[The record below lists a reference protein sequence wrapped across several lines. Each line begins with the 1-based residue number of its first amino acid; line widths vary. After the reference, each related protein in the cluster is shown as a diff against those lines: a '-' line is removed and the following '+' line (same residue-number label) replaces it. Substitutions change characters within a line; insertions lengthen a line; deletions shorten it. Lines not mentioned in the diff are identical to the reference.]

1 MKEEKRKYRIL
12 IIRTDRIG
20 DLLLS
25 TPAIKAVREAYPD
38 AHIAVMVRPYVEDIV
53 DGNPYIDEV
62 ILCDKYSYK
71 GLLRE
76 DIRILKRLIEF
87 FVNLIPVITLS
98 WRLHRKRFDLA
109 IILHPTDRS
118 NLIPFLAGIPERVG
132 YDKKLGFLLTKR
144 FKDTKHLGEKHE
156 IDYNFDVLRAV
167 GIIAKDRTLY
177 MPIKAEYER
186 VIDRFMAL
194 NDIGNKDVIVAVHP
208 GASCPSKRWPAYRFG
223 RVADELMDK
232 YNVKIVIIG
241 GPSDVK
247 TVREV
252 ETGMLLSPIIL
263 SEAHSLGEVAALLK
277 KCKLLI
283 SNDSGPVHIAVAV
296 GTPVVSIFGRL
307 DPGLSPQRW
316 GPVGPND
323 IVIHKDVGC
332 ERCLAHN
339 CKLSFKC
346 LDAIT
351 IEEVLS
357 AAEHLLAKI

>member
-1 MKEEKRKYRIL
+1 MDENKRKYRIL
-12 IIRTDRIG
+12 IVRTDRIG

-25 TPAIKAVREAYPD
+25 TPAIKAVREAHPN

-53 DGNPYIDEV
+53 DGNPYLDEV
-62 ILCDKYSYK
+62 ILYDKDNKHK
-71 GLLRE
+71 GFFGSLAFILGLR
-76 DIRILKRLIEF
+76 
-87 FVNLIPVITLS
+87 
-98 WRLHRKRFDLA
+98 RKGFDLA
-109 IILHPTDRS
+109 IILHPTVRS
-118 NLIPFLAGIPERVG
+118 NLVPFLAGIPERIG
-132 YDKKLGFLLTKR
+132 YDRKWGFLLTKR
-144 FKDTKHLGEKHE
+144 IKDTKHLGEKHE
-156 IDYNFDVLRAV
+156 IDYNFDVLRAA
-167 GIIAKDRTLY
+167 GIAAKDRTLY
-177 MPIKAEYER
+177 MPVKPEYER

-194 NDIGNKDVIVAVHP
+194 NDLSSKDITVAVHP
-208 GASCPSKRWPAYRFG
+208 GASCRSKRWPAYRFG

-247 TVREV
+247 TVKEV
-252 ETGMLLSPIIL
+252 ETGMLHKPIVL
-263 SEAHSLGEVAALLK
+263 SEEHSLGEVAALLK

-316 GPVGPND
+316 GPIGRDD

-332 ERCLAHN
+332 EECLAHN

-351 IEEVLS
+351 AEEVFS
-357 AAEHLLAKI
+357 AAETLLTKS

>member
-12 IIRTDRIG
+12 IVRTDRIG

-25 TPAIKAVREAYPD
+25 TPAIKAVRDSYPN

-53 DGNPYIDEV
+53 EGNPYLDEV
-62 ILCDKYSYK
+62 ILYDKDNRHRGFLGSINFIFE
-71 GLLRE
+71 LR
-76 DIRILKRLIEF
+76 
-87 FVNLIPVITLS
+87 
-98 WRLHRKRFDLA
+98 RKKFDLA
-109 IILHPTDRS
+109 IILHPTNRS
-118 NLIPFLAGIPERVG
+118 NLIPFLAGIPERAG
-132 YDKKLGFLLTKR
+132 YDRKLGFLLTKR
-144 FKDTKHLGEKHE
+144 LSDTKHLGEKHE
-156 IDYNFDVLRAV
+156 IEYNLDLLRAI
-167 GIIAKDRTLY
+167 GIVAKDRALY
-177 MPIKAEYER
+177 MPIKSEYGR

-194 NDIGNKDVIVAVHP
+194 NDLGSRDVIVAVHP

-232 YNVKIVIIG
+232 HNVKIVIIG

-247 TVREV
+247 TVKEV
-252 ETGMLLSPIIL
+252 QTGMLRSPIVL
-263 SEAHSLGEVAALLK
+263 SEEHSLGEVAALLK
-277 KCKLLI
+277 KCRLLI

-316 GPVGPND
+316 GPVGPCD
-323 IVIHKDVGC
+323 IVLHKDVGC
-332 ERCLAHN
+332 KECLAHN

-351 IEEVLS
+351 VEDVLS
-357 AAEHLLAKI
+357 AAEKLL

>member
-1 MKEEKRKYRIL
+1 MSENKRKYRIL

-25 TPAIKAVREAYPD
+25 TPAIKAVRDAYPN

-62 ILCDKYSYK
+62 ILCDKYAYR
-71 GLLRE
+71 GLFK
-76 DIRILKRLIEF
+76 DIRIVRRLTELF
-87 FVNLIPVITLS
+87 MNLVPVISLA
-98 WRLHRKRFDLA
+98 WRLSGKTFDLA
-109 IILHPTDRS
+109 IVLHPTNRS

-132 YDKKLGFLLTKR
+132 YDRKLGFLLTKR
-144 FKDTKHLGEKHE
+144 LKDTKHLGEKHE

-167 GIIAKDRTLY
+167 GIVSKERTLY
-177 MPIKAEYER
+177 MPVKAEYER

-194 NDIGNKDVIVAVHP
+194 NDLGSKDVIVAVHP

-223 RVADELMDK
+223 RVADELIDK
-232 YNVKIVIIG
+232 HNVKIVIIG

-247 TVREV
+247 TVKEV
-252 ETGMLLSPIIL
+252 ETGMLRSPIIL
-263 SEAHSLGEVAALLK
+263 SEEHSIGEVAALLR

-323 IVIHKDVGC
+323 IVIHKDTGC
-332 ERCLAHN
+332 KECLAHN

-351 IEEVLS
+351 VEEVFS
-357 AAEHLLAKI
+357 AAEHLLTKD

>member
-1 MKEEKRKYRIL
+1 MEKEKRKYKIL
-12 IIRTDRIG
+12 IVRTDRIG

-25 TPAIKAVREAYPD
+25 TPAIKAVREVYPN
-38 AHIAVMVRPYVEDIV
+38 AHIAVMVQPYVEEIV
-53 DGNPYIDEV
+53 DGNPYLDEV
-62 ILCDKYSYK
+62 ILYDKNGK
-71 GLLRE
+71 H
-76 DIRILKRLIEF
+76 KEF
-87 FVNLIPVITLS
+87 FGTLGFIFE
-98 WRLHRKRFDLA
+98 LRKKGFDIA
-109 IILHPTDRS
+109 IILHPTNRS

-132 YDKKLGFLLTKR
+132 YDRKLGFLLTKR
-144 FKDTKHLGEKHE
+144 LKDTKHLGEKHE

-167 GIIAKDRTLY
+167 GIVAKDRTLY

-194 NDIGNKDVIVAVHP
+194 NDIGSRDIIVAVHP

-232 YNVKIVIIG
+232 YNVRIVIIG

-247 TVREV
+247 TVKEV
-252 ETGMLLSPIIL
+252 QTGMLRSPMIL
-263 SEAHSLGEVAALLK
+263 SEEHSLGEVAALLK
-277 KCKLLI
+277 KCSLLI
-283 SNDSGPVHIAVAV
+283 SNDSGPVHIAVAI

-316 GPVGPND
+316 GPGGPND

-332 ERCLAHN
+332 EECLAHN

-351 IEEVLS
+351 VNDVLS
-357 AAEHLLAKI
+357 AAERLLKLT